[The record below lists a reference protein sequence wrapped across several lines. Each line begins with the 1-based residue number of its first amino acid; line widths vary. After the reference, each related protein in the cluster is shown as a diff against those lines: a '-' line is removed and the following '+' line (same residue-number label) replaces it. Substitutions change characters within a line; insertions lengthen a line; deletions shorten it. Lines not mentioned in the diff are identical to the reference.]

1 MVNKN
6 KKQCSLGATDDYANY
21 HGNKIT
27 CSISEEEENRENRE
41 DKKQT
46 EEDKTD
52 ISCVISI
59 KTHSLLSALRPR
71 LK

>member
-27 CSISEEEENRENRE
+27 CSISEEEENRE

-59 KTHSLLSALRPR
+59 KTHSLLPPLLRPR